1 MRKKGNSTVTSQK
14 VSLAPTKKTSSFSM
28 LAKTPGKR
36 LTTIKKWCLMG
47 KTAKQTVQL
56 SLSSKSQEV
65 CVRGSTVLYSKNLC
79 ILYTLFI
86 REF

>member
-36 LTTIKKWCLMG
+36 LTTIKKMVFNG
-47 KTAKQTVQL
+47 
-56 SLSSKSQEV
+56 
-65 CVRGSTVLYSKNLC
+65 
-79 ILYTLFI
+79 
-86 REF
+86 